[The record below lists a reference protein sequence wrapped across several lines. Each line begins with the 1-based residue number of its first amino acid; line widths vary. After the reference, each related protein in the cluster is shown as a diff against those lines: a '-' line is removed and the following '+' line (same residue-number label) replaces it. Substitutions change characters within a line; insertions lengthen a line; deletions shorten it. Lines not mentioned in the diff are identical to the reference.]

1 MNKTFK
7 ELGLSPQFI
16 EILEKN
22 KIIVPT
28 EIQEKAIP
36 LAMKRIDIIGVSST
50 GSGKTL
56 VFVAPIIEQAKAG
69 EGIIAL
75 ILVPTRELA
84 EQVATEFRKFSNK
97 KNFQIGNSFVFPT
110 STQQSCEKKQSVG
123 NKKLKIF
130 SVYGGVSIEEHV
142 KKIVN
147 ADVVVATP
155 GRLLDLMNRNA
166 VDLTK
171 IETLVID
178 EFDRMLDMGFVPDVD
193 LIVKKCPTKRH
204 TMLFSATD
212 SKKISSIVQ
221 EYVMNPKRIFAQ
233 AHVEA
238 SKLEQSYYYTKND
251 SKLSLL
257 VYLLNDK
264 KPESSIIFC
273 STRTDTDFVGKG
285 LESLGFNVKILHGG
299 LDQKKRTRILKEFH
313 KNAGILVCTD
323 VASRGLDIK
332 NVNYIFNYDIPR
344 TREGYIHRI
353 GRTARAGKGGHAIS
367 IISTKDMPLFR
378 QILEIKEFEIE
389 EKELPFLEKII
400 DFSDFENPEKK
411 KKKSRGAG
419 RKKIKERRRKKGLRW
434 VSIDDPNLSNRERK
448 RSVNH
453 FENDEPEFTKRKYKK
468 IKRKFGSYGGK
479 RGFKKKSNRPKG
491 RANRKTRK

>member
-56 VFVAPIIEQAKAG
+56 VFVAPIVEQAKAG

-84 EQVATEFRKFSNK
+84 EQVATEFRKFSNRM
-97 KNFQIGNSFVFPT
+97 
-110 STQQSCEKKQSVG
+110 
-123 NKKLKIF
+123 LKIF
-130 SVYGGVSIEEHV
+130 SAYGGVSIEEHV

-221 EYVMNPKRIFAQ
+221 EYVTNPKRIFAQ

-264 KPESSIIFC
+264 KPDSSIVFC

-411 KKKSRGAG
+411 KKKSRGSG
-419 RKKIKERRRKKGLRW
+419 KKKLRKKGLRW

-448 RSVNH
+448 RSVNR
-453 FENDEPEFTKRKYKK
+453 FENDESGSSKKRPKK

-491 RANRKTRK
+491 RSNRKTRK

>member
-1 MNKTFK
+1 MTKTFK
-7 ELGLSPQFI
+7 ELGLSPEFI

-36 LAMKRIDIIGVSST
+36 LAMKRMDIIGISST

-56 VFVAPIIEQAKAG
+56 VFVAPIVEQSKG
-69 EGIIAL
+69 GKGIIAL

-84 EQVATEFRKFSNK
+84 EQVANEFRKFSNK
-97 KNFQIGNSFVFPT
+97 K
-110 STQQSCEKKQSVG
+110 
-123 NKKLKIF
+123 LKIF
-130 SVYGGVSIEEHV
+130 SAYGGVSIEEHV

-221 EYVMNPKRIFAQ
+221 EYVTNPKRIFAQ
-233 AHVEA
+233 AHVE
-238 SKLEQSYYYTKND
+238 D

-264 KPESSIIFC
+264 KPDSSIVFC

-411 KKKSRGAG
+411 KKKSRGSG
-419 RKKIKERRRKKGLRW
+419 KKKFRKKGLRW

-448 RSVNH
+448 RSVNR
-453 FENDEPEFTKRKYKK
+453 FENDEPGSSKKRPKK

-491 RANRKTRK
+491 RSNRKTRNKEFT

>member
-1 MNKTFK
+1 MTKTFK
-7 ELGLSPQFI
+7 ELGLSPEFI

-36 LAMKRIDIIGVSST
+36 LAMKRMDIIGISST

-56 VFVAPIIEQAKAG
+56 VFVAPIVEQSKG
-69 EGIIAL
+69 GKGIIAL

-84 EQVATEFRKFSNK
+84 EQVANEFRKFSNK
-97 KNFQIGNSFVFPT
+97 K
-110 STQQSCEKKQSVG
+110 
-123 NKKLKIF
+123 LKIF
-130 SVYGGVSIEEHV
+130 SAYGGVSIEEHV

-411 KKKSRGAG
+411 KKKSRGSG
-419 RKKIKERRRKKGLRW
+419 KKKFRKKGLRW

-448 RSVNH
+448 RSVNR
-453 FENDEPEFTKRKYKK
+453 FENDEPGSSKKSPKK

-491 RANRKTRK
+491 RSNRKTRK

>member
-1 MNKTFK
+1 MTKTFK
-7 ELGLSPQFI
+7 ELGLSPEFI

-36 LAMKRIDIIGVSST
+36 LAMKRMDIIGISST

-56 VFVAPIIEQAKAG
+56 VFVAPIVEQSKG
-69 EGIIAL
+69 GKGIIAL

-84 EQVATEFRKFSNK
+84 EQVANEFRKFSNK
-97 KNFQIGNSFVFPT
+97 K
-110 STQQSCEKKQSVG
+110 
-123 NKKLKIF
+123 LKIF
-130 SVYGGVSIEEHV
+130 SAYGGVSIEEHV

-221 EYVMNPKRIFAQ
+221 EYVTNPKRIFAQ

-264 KPESSIIFC
+264 KPDSSIVFC

-313 KNAGILVCTD
+313 KNAGILVCTH

-411 KKKSRGAG
+411 KKKSRGSG
-419 RKKIKERRRKKGLRW
+419 KKKFRKKGLRW

-448 RSVNH
+448 RSVNR
-453 FENDEPEFTKRKYKK
+453 FENDEPGSSKKRPKK

-491 RANRKTRK
+491 RSNRKTRK

>member
-1 MNKTFK
+1 
-7 ELGLSPQFI
+7 
-16 EILEKN
+16 
-22 KIIVPT
+22 
-28 EIQEKAIP
+28 
-36 LAMKRIDIIGVSST
+36 
-50 GSGKTL
+50 
-56 VFVAPIIEQAKAG
+56 
-69 EGIIAL
+69 
-75 ILVPTRELA
+75 
-84 EQVATEFRKFSNK
+84 
-97 KNFQIGNSFVFPT
+97 
-110 STQQSCEKKQSVG
+110 
-123 NKKLKIF
+123 
-130 SVYGGVSIEEHV
+130 
-142 KKIVN
+142 
-147 ADVVVATP
+147 
-155 GRLLDLMNRNA
+155 MNRNA

-264 KPESSIIFC
+264 KPDSSIVFC

-411 KKKSRGAG
+411 KKKSRGSG
-419 RKKIKERRRKKGLRW
+419 KKKFRKKGLRW

-448 RSVNH
+448 RSVNR
-453 FENDEPEFTKRKYKK
+453 FENDEPGSSKKRPKK

-491 RANRKTRK
+491 RSNRKTRK

>member
-1 MNKTFK
+1 MTKTFK
-7 ELGLSPQFI
+7 ELGLSPEFI

-36 LAMKRIDIIGVSST
+36 LAMKRMDIIGISST

-56 VFVAPIIEQAKAG
+56 VFVAPIVEQSKG
-69 EGIIAL
+69 GKGIIAL

-84 EQVATEFRKFSNK
+84 EQVANEFRKFSNK
-97 KNFQIGNSFVFPT
+97 K
-110 STQQSCEKKQSVG
+110 
-123 NKKLKIF
+123 LKIF
-130 SVYGGVSIEEHV
+130 SAYGGVSIEEHV

-411 KKKSRGAG
+411 KKKSRGSG
-419 RKKIKERRRKKGLRW
+419 KKKFRKKGLRW

-448 RSVNH
+448 RSVNR
-453 FENDEPEFTKRKYKK
+453 FENDEPGSSKKRPKK

-491 RANRKTRK
+491 RSNRKTRK

>member
-1 MNKTFK
+1 MTKTFK
-7 ELGLSPQFI
+7 ELGLSPEFI

-36 LAMKRIDIIGVSST
+36 LAMKRMDIIGISST

-56 VFVAPIIEQAKAG
+56 VFVAPIVEQSKG
-69 EGIIAL
+69 GKGIIAL

-84 EQVATEFRKFSNK
+84 EQVANEIRKFS
-97 KNFQIGNSFVFPT
+97 
-110 STQQSCEKKQSVG
+110 

-130 SVYGGVSIEEHV
+130 SAYGGVSIEEHV

-221 EYVMNPKRIFAQ
+221 EYVTNPKRIFAQ

-264 KPESSIIFC
+264 KPDSSIVFC

-411 KKKSRGAG
+411 KKKSRGSG
-419 RKKIKERRRKKGLRW
+419 KKKFRKKGLRW

-448 RSVNH
+448 RSVNR
-453 FENDEPEFTKRKYKK
+453 FENDEPGSSKKRPKK

-491 RANRKTRK
+491 RSNRKTRK

>member
-1 MNKTFK
+1 MTKTFK
-7 ELGLSPQFI
+7 ELGLSPEFI

-36 LAMKRIDIIGVSST
+36 LAMKRMDIIGISST

-56 VFVAPIIEQAKAG
+56 VFVAPIVEQSKG
-69 EGIIAL
+69 GKGIIAL

-84 EQVATEFRKFSNK
+84 EQVANEFRKFSNK
-97 KNFQIGNSFVFPT
+97 K
-110 STQQSCEKKQSVG
+110 
-123 NKKLKIF
+123 LKIF
-130 SVYGGVSIEEHV
+130 SAYGGVSIEEHV

-264 KPESSIIFC
+264 KPDSSIVFC

-411 KKKSRGAG
+411 KKKSRGSG
-419 RKKIKERRRKKGLRW
+419 KKKFRKKGLRW

-448 RSVNH
+448 RSVNR
-453 FENDEPEFTKRKYKK
+453 FENDEPGSSKKRPKK

-491 RANRKTRK
+491 RSNRKTRK

>member
-1 MNKTFK
+1 MTKTFK
-7 ELGLSPQFI
+7 ELGLSPEFI

-36 LAMKRIDIIGVSST
+36 LAMKRMDIIGISST

-56 VFVAPIIEQAKAG
+56 VFVAPIVEQSKG
-69 EGIIAL
+69 GKGIIAL

-84 EQVATEFRKFSNK
+84 EQVANEFRKFSNK
-97 KNFQIGNSFVFPT
+97 K
-110 STQQSCEKKQSVG
+110 
-123 NKKLKIF
+123 LKIF
-130 SVYGGVSIEEHV
+130 SAYGGVSIEEHV

-221 EYVMNPKRIFAQ
+221 EYVTNPKRIFAQ

-238 SKLEQSYYYTKND
+238 SKL
-251 SKLSLL
+251 SLL

-264 KPESSIIFC
+264 KPDSSIVFC

-411 KKKSRGAG
+411 KKKSRGSG
-419 RKKIKERRRKKGLRW
+419 KKKFRKKGLRW

-448 RSVNH
+448 RSVNR
-453 FENDEPEFTKRKYKK
+453 FENDEPGSSKKRPKK

-491 RANRKTRK
+491 RSNRKTRK

>member
-1 MNKTFK
+1 MTKTFK
-7 ELGLSPQFI
+7 ELGLSPEFI

-36 LAMKRIDIIGVSST
+36 LAMKRMDIIGISST

-56 VFVAPIIEQAKAG
+56 VFVAPIVEQSKG
-69 EGIIAL
+69 GKGIIAL

-84 EQVATEFRKFSNK
+84 EQVANEFRKFSNK
-97 KNFQIGNSFVFPT
+97 K
-110 STQQSCEKKQSVG
+110 
-123 NKKLKIF
+123 LKIF
-130 SVYGGVSIEEHV
+130 SAYGGVSIEEHV

-221 EYVMNPKRIFAQ
+221 EYVTNPKRIFAQ

-238 SKLEQSYYYTKND
+238 SKL
-251 SKLSLL
+251 SLL

-264 KPESSIIFC
+264 KPDSSIVFC

>member
-97 KNFQIGNSFVFPT
+97 KNFQIVNS
-110 STQQSCEKKQSVG
+110 
-123 NKKLKIF
+123 
-130 SVYGGVSIEEHV
+130 
-142 KKIVN
+142 
-147 ADVVVATP
+147 DVVVATP

-411 KKKSRGAG
+411 KKKSRGSG
-419 RKKIKERRRKKGLRW
+419 KKKFRKKGLRW

-448 RSVNH
+448 RSVNR
-453 FENDEPEFTKRKYKK
+453 FENDEPGSSKKSPKK

-491 RANRKTRK
+491 RSNRKTRK

>member
-1 MNKTFK
+1 MTKTFK
-7 ELGLSPQFI
+7 ELGLSPEFI

-36 LAMKRIDIIGVSST
+36 LAMKRMDIIGISST

-56 VFVAPIIEQAKAG
+56 VFVAPIVEQSKG
-69 EGIIAL
+69 GKGIIAL

-84 EQVATEFRKFSNK
+84 EQVANEFRKFSNK
-97 KNFQIGNSFVFPT
+97 K
-110 STQQSCEKKQSVG
+110 
-123 NKKLKIF
+123 LKIF
-130 SVYGGVSIEEHV
+130 SAYGGVSIEEHV

-221 EYVMNPKRIFAQ
+221 EYVTNPKRIFAQ

-264 KPESSIIFC
+264 KPDSSIVFC

-411 KKKSRGAG
+411 KKKSRGSG
-419 RKKIKERRRKKGLRW
+419 KKKFRKKGLRW

-448 RSVNH
+448 RSVNR
-453 FENDEPEFTKRKYKK
+453 FENDEPGSSKKRPKK

-491 RANRKTRK
+491 RSNRKTRK